1 MTEQRWQAFFTL
13 AAQEKGLSPIAS
25 LFLEL
30 TGYPL
35 VICDKTLRIVSSALP
50 AGAGNAEGYLP
61 PSILDTA
68 VEREG
73 FYYGSVPGGEAH
85 VPFRLVKAGE
95 SAVLGY
101 VLQLGADQH
110 TAVGAEELRAASLAV
125 FVELSRRKLE
135 QDIEWRYRDEFI
147 QDILYNNIPNRDAIY
162 YRGQLWGWNLRHPHM
177 VVVITT
183 DDTSPAAKQHLVH
196 THWRQVVAHYLAEH
210 EPSVVVGEN
219 RDQLILLIPQDGSEK
234 GLNKGL
240 VKTVVKK
247 LRLTLA
253 AMMPHFAFSVA
264 SGRCYQSVSELY
276 RAYQE
281 AKVALEINRLLRQRN
296 QLIFFDELGAVR
308 FIYNQGEQDLIEYY
322 KETLGPLEDHDNQNN
337 TTFMETLAAFLQAS
351 GDPAKAAEA
360 LFIHVNTLRYRLKQ
374 IEELLQQDVRQLD
387 VQANLYMAY
396 QVKAILNTLV
406 GHESNN
412 LS

>member
-1 MTEQRWQAFFTL
+1 MNDQRWQTFFTL
-13 AAQEKGLSPIAS
+13 AAQEKGLSPIAR

-30 TGYPL
+30 TAYPL
-35 VICDKTLRIVSSALP
+35 VICDMTLRILSSALP
-50 AGAGNAEGYLP
+50 AGAGTPDVYLP
-61 PSILDTA
+61 ASILDTIT
-68 VEREG
+68 EKDT
-73 FYYGSVPGGEAH
+73 FYYGSIPGSETD
-85 VPFRLVKAGE
+85 VPFRMLKAGE
-95 SAVLGY
+95 NTVLGY
-101 VLQLGADQH
+101 VLQLGADEH
-110 TAVGAEELRAASLAV
+110 CSPGSEELRAASLAV
-125 FVELSRRKLE
+125 SVELSRRKLE

-183 DDTSPAAKQHLVH
+183 DETSLAGQKNMVH
-196 THWRQVVAHYLAEH
+196 AHWRQVIAHYLAKH

-219 RDQLILLIPQDGSEK
+219 RDQLILLIPMEGRERRP
-234 GLNKGL
+234 NKGC
-240 VKTVVKK
+240 VKRIIEN
-247 LRLTLA
+247 LRLTMAIML
-253 AMMPHFAFSVA
+253 PDFSFSVA
-264 SGRCYQSVSELY
+264 SGRFYQSVSELY

-281 AKVALEINRLLRQRN
+281 AKVALEIKRLLQQRN

-322 KETLGPLEDHDNQNN
+322 EETLGPLDEHDKLNN

-351 GDPAKAAEA
+351 GDPAKAAET

-374 IEELLQQDVRQLD
+374 IEELLQQDVRQLN
-387 VQANLYMAY
+387 VQANLYIAY

-406 GHESNN
+406 GHEKT
-412 LS
+412 

>member
-1 MTEQRWQAFFTL
+1 MNDQRWQTFFTL
-13 AAQEKGLSPIAS
+13 AAQEKGLSPIAR

-30 TGYPL
+30 TAYPL
-35 VICDKTLRIVSSALP
+35 VICDMTLRILSSALP
-50 AGAGNAEGYLP
+50 AGAGTPDVYLP
-61 PSILDTA
+61 ASILDTIT
-68 VEREG
+68 EKDT
-73 FYYGSVPGGEAH
+73 FYYGSIPGSETD
-85 VPFRLVKAGE
+85 VPFRMLKAGE
-95 SAVLGY
+95 NTVLGY
-101 VLQLGADQH
+101 VLQLGADEH
-110 TAVGAEELRAASLAV
+110 CSPGSEELRAASLAV
-125 FVELSRRKLE
+125 SVELSRRKLE

-183 DDTSPAAKQHLVH
+183 DETSLAGQKNMVH
-196 THWRQVVAHYLAEH
+196 AHWRQVIAHYLAKH

-219 RDQLILLIPQDGSEK
+219 RDQLILLIPMEGRERR
-234 GLNKGL
+234 LNKGC
-240 VKTVVKK
+240 VKRIIEN
-247 LRLTLA
+247 LRLTMAIML
-253 AMMPHFAFSVA
+253 PDFSFSVA
-264 SGRCYQSVSELY
+264 SGRFYQSVSELY

-281 AKVALEINRLLRQRN
+281 AKVALEIKRLLQQRN

-322 KETLGPLEDHDNQNN
+322 EETLGPLDEHDKLNN

-351 GDPAKAAEA
+351 GDPAKAAET

-374 IEELLQQDVRQLD
+374 IEELLQQDVRQLN
-387 VQANLYMAY
+387 VQANLYIAY

-406 GHESNN
+406 GHEKT
-412 LS
+412 

>member
-1 MTEQRWQAFFTL
+1 MNDQRWQTFFTL
-13 AAQEKGLSPIAS
+13 AAQEKGLSPIAR

-30 TGYPL
+30 TAYPL
-35 VICDKTLRIVSSALP
+35 VICDMTLRILSSALP
-50 AGAGNAEGYLP
+50 AGAGTPDVYLP
-61 PSILDTA
+61 ASILDTIT
-68 VEREG
+68 EKDT
-73 FYYGSVPGGEAH
+73 FYYGSIPGSETD
-85 VPFRLVKAGE
+85 VPFRMLKAGE
-95 SAVLGY
+95 NTVLGY
-101 VLQLGADQH
+101 VLQLGADEH
-110 TAVGAEELRAASLAV
+110 CSPGSEELRAASLAV
-125 FVELSRRKLE
+125 SVELSRRKLE

-183 DDTSPAAKQHLVH
+183 DETSLAGQKNMVH
-196 THWRQVVAHYLAEH
+196 AHWRQVIAHYLAKH

-219 RDQLILLIPQDGSEK
+219 RDQLILLIPMEGRERR
-234 GLNKGL
+234 LNKGC
-240 VKTVVKK
+240 VKRIIEN
-247 LRLTLA
+247 LRLTMAIML
-253 AMMPHFAFSVA
+253 PDFSFSVA
-264 SGRCYQSVSELY
+264 SWRFYQSVSELY

-281 AKVALEINRLLRQRN
+281 AKVALEIKRLLQQRN

-322 KETLGPLEDHDNQNN
+322 EETLGPLDEHDKLNN

-351 GDPAKAAEA
+351 GDPAKAAET

-374 IEELLQQDVRQLD
+374 IEELLQQDVRQLN
-387 VQANLYMAY
+387 VQANLYIAY

-406 GHESNN
+406 GHEKT
-412 LS
+412 